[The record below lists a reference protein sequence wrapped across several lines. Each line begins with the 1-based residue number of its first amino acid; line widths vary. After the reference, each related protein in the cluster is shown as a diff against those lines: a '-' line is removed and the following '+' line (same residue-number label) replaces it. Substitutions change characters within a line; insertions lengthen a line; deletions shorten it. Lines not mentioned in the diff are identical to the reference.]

1 MPGLMESGLNMVWV
15 DAAEGSFAAPAT
27 INVVKGCQNPELA
40 QLFVEYMISD
50 EVQSRVAETMNEAPV
65 NKNATMPEELKTYLA
80 FGEDAMSALKQFDE
94 TYIASAKDG
103 WIDTFQRTVNVQ

>member
-1 MPGLMESGLNMVWV
+1 
-15 DAAEGSFAAPAT
+15 
-27 INVVKGCQNPELA
+27 
-40 QLFVEYMISD
+40 MISD

-94 TYIASAKDG
+94 MVRHQVMAKHLIMVKHLPNRKMDFSMMRPLRHG
-103 WIDTFQRTVNVQ
+103 HSIKTMSFSLILPDSMRARSTLSPHGTT

>member
-1 MPGLMESGLNMVWV
+1 
-15 DAAEGSFAAPAT
+15 
-27 INVVKGCQNPELA
+27 
-40 QLFVEYMISD
+40 MISD

-65 NKNATMPEELKTYLA
+65 NKNAAMPEELKTYLA

>member
-1 MPGLMESGLNMVWV
+1 MKRHTPLQ
-15 DAAEGSFAAPAT
+15 AAFSLQA
-27 INVVKGCQNPELA
+27 
-40 QLFVEYMISD
+40 
-50 EVQSRVAETMNEAPV
+50 QSRHLRVYVQIGLSERRKSWALPIWSVAVETYDLRRSAKPRGGDHERGPRQH
-65 NKNATMPEELKTYLA
+65 EELKTYLA

>member
-1 MPGLMESGLNMVWV
+1 
-15 DAAEGSFAAPAT
+15 
-27 INVVKGCQNPELA
+27 
-40 QLFVEYMISD
+40 
-50 EVQSRVAETMNEAPV
+50 MNEAPV